1 MSERYGERPP
11 TRLRLRDWIQ
21 AHGVLMS
28 LVFVAG
34 VIGFIVYSGS
44 LTNRFAAMVR
54 EERLGAVAM
63 ANLSLL
69 PAYALVALYH
79 ALLSFPIA
87 RSFASASRSFAT
99 RLAHAVWTTVV
110 VVALSLGPL
119 TLVTTGPIDMFARGA
134 ALVDAD
140 LELYG
145 FVDSGA
151 YLAFTAIYAILAL
164 FAIYHLL
171 LRVTAWLASQT
182 PTARRFAVAA
192 ALLIVSVPLFSL
204 DLLPAQTKTSEPTK
218 RPHVIVI
225 ASDSLRADHLGV
237 HGYPRDVSPNLDA
250 LARESVD
257 FRDAHVATASTIE
270 SWTSFLTG
278 RWPANHG
285 IRYMFVTKQQA
296 DAIADDD
303 ETLPRQ
309 LAELGYRTFVCGD
322 WVANCFDVLDF
333 GFAGSRVSRTQNL
346 GVFLSE
352 IALRIH
358 VLVTL
363 YFGAGWG
370 ESMIPNLA
378 QATAVI
384 APDRIVDD
392 FVGRILA
399 SDRAGEPAFGVLF
412 LSCTHLPFMSPYP
425 FNRKFV
431 DPAYR
436 GANRFRIDFDVD
448 AFMREG
454 FADAQSEAE
463 RQHVIDLYDG
473 GVAWFDH
480 IVGEV
485 TARLRE
491 EGVLDESIVIV
502 TSDHGDD
509 LYEPGTTLGHGTNFF
524 GGDQSTRIPLFIRL
538 PNGEH
543 GGRTVDS
550 IVRGVDLKA
559 TVLDLVQ
566 HPAKSLGRGDGV
578 SLRPLIDGSRTTL
591 DLAAFAE
598 TCYLFFQKKPIVDGA
613 NKSVILRPADET
625 LRIDP
630 MFRDQLVLEGRWHEP
645 VIRAK
650 DRMIRTERWKLI
662 RIEGERGPIWRLFDM
677 AIDPAQSRDRA
688 KDGLPIFDR
697 LRTRLEAWMAD
708 GTDAHW
714 PATLDD
720 P

>member
-1 MSERYGERPP
+1 MTEPYGVRPP
-11 TRLRLRDWIQ
+11 TPLRLRDWIQ
-21 AHGVLMS
+21 AHGALMS

-54 EERLGAVAM
+54 EERLGAVAI

-87 RSFASASRSFAT
+87 RLFASASRSFAT

-134 ALVDAD
+134 ARVDAD

-151 YLAFTAIYAILAL
+151 YLAFTAIYAALAL
-164 FAIYHLL
+164 FAMYHLL
-171 LRVTAWLASQT
+171 LRLTAWLGSKASKT
-182 PTARRFAVAA
+182 RRLVVAG
-192 ALLIVSVPLFSL
+192 ALLIVAVPLFSL
-204 DLLPAQTKTSEPTK
+204 DLLPAQTKTGETTK
-218 RPHVIVI
+218 RPHIIVI
-225 ASDSLRADHLGV
+225 ASDSLRADHLGI

-250 LARESVD
+250 LAQESVD
-257 FRDAHVATASTIE
+257 FRDCHVATASTIE

-296 DAIADDD
+296 DAIAADDD
-303 ETLPRQ
+303 TLPRR
-309 LAELGYRTFVCGD
+309 LAEIGYRTFVCGD

-448 AFMREG
+448 AFMRDG

-473 GVAWFDH
+473 GVAWFDQ

-559 TVLDLVQ
+559 TILDLAE
-566 HPAKSLGRGDGV
+566 HPTKTQGRGDGV
-578 SLRPLIDGSRTTL
+578 SLRPLIDGSKATL

-630 MFRDQLVLEGRWHEP
+630 TFRDQLVLEGRWHEP

-677 AIDPAQSRDRA
+677 AIDPAQRHDRA

-697 LRTRLEAWMAD
+697 LRTRLETWMAD

>member
-1 MSERYGERPP
+1 MNEQHGERSP

-21 AHGVLMS
+21 AHAALMS

-34 VIGFIVYSGS
+34 VVGFVVYSGS
-44 LTNRFAAMVR
+44 LTNRFAATVR
-54 EERLGAVAM
+54 EERLGAVAI
-63 ANLSLL
+63 ANLSML

-87 RSFASASRSFAT
+87 RLFASASRSFWT
-99 RLAHAVWTTVV
+99 RLAHAVWTSVV
-110 VVALSLGPL
+110 VLALSLGPL

-134 ALVDAD
+134 ARLDAGLD
-140 LELYG
+140 LYG

-151 YLAFTAIYAILAL
+151 YLAFTAVYGVLAL
-164 FAIYHLL
+164 FAMFHLL
-171 LRVTAWLASQT
+171 LRVTAWLGSLA
-182 PTARRFAVAA
+182 PKARRFAVGGAVLTLA
-192 ALLIVSVPLFSL
+192 VPLFSL
-204 DLLPAQTKTSEPTK
+204 DRLPAQIKPGEQKK

-225 ASDSLRADHLGV
+225 ASDSLRADHLGI
-237 HGYPRDVSPNLDA
+237 HGYPRNVSPNLDA

-257 FRDAHVATASTIE
+257 FRDCHVATASTIE

-285 IRYMFVTKQQA
+285 IRYMFVTKQHA
-296 DAIADDD
+296 DAVATSD
-303 ETLPRQ
+303 ETLPRR
-309 LAELGYRTFVCGD
+309 LGEIGYRTFVCGD

-370 ESMIPNLA
+370 ESLIPNLA

-392 FVGRILA
+392 FVDRILA

-436 GANRFRIDFDVD
+436 GANRYRIDFDVD

-454 FADAQSEAE
+454 FSDAQSDAE
-463 RQHVIDLYDG
+463 RQHVVDLYDG
-473 GVAWFDH
+473 GVAWFDQ

-485 TARLRE
+485 AKRLRD
-491 EGVLDESIVIV
+491 EGVLDESIVVV

-559 TVLDLVQ
+559 TILDLVE
-566 HPAKSLGRGDGV
+566 HPAKTKVRSDGV
-578 SLRPLIDGSRTTL
+578 SLRPLLDGSQATL

-598 TCYLFFQKKPIVDGA
+598 TCYLFFQKKPIIDGA

-630 MFRDQLVLEGRWHEP
+630 TFRDQLVLEERWHDP

-677 AIDPAQSRDRA
+677 ATDPTQTRDRSR
-688 KDGLPIFDR
+688 DGLPIFDR
-697 LRTRLEAWMAD
+697 LRERLEKWIAD
-708 GTDAHW
+708 GTATTWD
-714 PATLDD
+714 PALDES
-720 P
+720 